1 MKTEFTLLIDNI
13 IKMRETMINH
23 LKHFEGKTL
32 DEKSLSK
39 KIFLEFMLMD
49 LEVLLSKCTRLV
61 DTEKE
66 QLLPLDFQQ
75 AIKAQVENMYETLEA
90 SYTQLF
96 LTN

>member
-1 MKTEFTLLIDNI
+1 MKIEFTLLIDNI

-49 LEVLLSKCTRLV
+49 LEVLLSNAPA
-61 DTEKE
+61 
-66 QLLPLDFQQ
+66 LLIPKRNNFYLWTSN
-75 AIKAQVENMYETLEA
+75 KL
-90 SYTQLF
+90 LKRK
-96 LTN
+96 